1 MVAFVRTTSLSA
13 LAFAALFSAGCGG
26 AKPIPADALTAVVSL
41 DRIDCADCGDQ
52 IVADLRERPGIYAAT
67 FDKQKAEVRVVA
79 SRSFDVLTA
88 VKQLAAHEGFEAIL
102 GAGQGRYLEGAKF
115 PPTADFKL
123 ITTGGAEVPDL
134 ATIPV
139 KGKITVIDF
148 SATWCRP
155 CREIDAHMVKV
166 LGARSDVA
174 YRKLEIG
181 DWDTP
186 LAQRYLKGIPQ
197 LPYVIV
203 YDAAGAR
210 VKELVGVDL
219 AGLDAAIAARGASA
233 PQP

>member
-1 MVAFVRTTSLSA
+1 MKAFTTLALTMLA
-13 LAFAALFSAGCGG
+13 LAACSG
-26 AKPIPADALTAVVSL
+26 AKPIPSDAQTAVVSL
-41 DRIDCADCGDQ
+41 TRIDCADCGDQ
-52 IVADLRERPGIYAAT
+52 IVADLRERPGIYGAT

-79 SRSFDVLTA
+79 SPTFDVLTV
-88 VKQLAAHEGFEAIL
+88 VKQLAAHQGFEAIL
-102 GAGQGRYLEGAKF
+102 GAGQGRYLEGPAF
-115 PPTADFKL
+115 PPGADFKV
-123 ITTGGAEVPDL
+123 ITTGGAEVPEI

-155 CREIDAHMVKV
+155 CRDIDKHMAKV
-166 LGARSDVA
+166 LVTRSDIA

-197 LPYVIV
+197 LPYVLV
-203 YDAAGAR
+203 YDAAGTR

-219 AGLDAAIAARGASA
+219 AALDAALVARVPSS

>member
-1 MVAFVRTTSLSA
+1 MKA
-13 LAFAALFSAGCGG
+13 LPLIALVTLAACGG
-26 AKPIPADALTAVVSL
+26 AKAIPADAQTAVVSL

-52 IVADLRERPGIYAAT
+52 IVADLRERPGIYGAT
-67 FDKQKAEVRVVA
+67 FDKQKAEIKVVA
-79 SRSFDVLTA
+79 SSSFDVFTV

-102 GAGQGRYLEGAKF
+102 GAGKGHYLEGPTY
-115 PPTADFKL
+115 PPSADFKL
-123 ITTGGAEVPDL
+123 ITSGGAEIPDL

-139 KGKITVIDF
+139 KGKLTVVDF

-155 CREIDAHMVKV
+155 CRDIDEHMAKLLVT
-166 LGARSDVA
+166 RSDVA

-219 AGLDAAIAARGASA
+219 AGLDAALASRAPA
-233 PQP
+233 PQK

>member
-1 MVAFVRTTSLSA
+1 MKALSLFA
-13 LAFAALFSAGCGG
+13 LVTLAACGG
-26 AKPIPADALTAVVSL
+26 ARTIPADAQTAVVSL

-52 IVADLRERPGIYAAT
+52 IVADLRERPGIYGAT
-67 FDKQKAEVRVVA
+67 FDKQKAEIKVIA
-79 SRSFDVLTA
+79 SSSFDVLTA

-102 GAGQGRYLEGAKF
+102 GAGKGHYRDG
-115 PPTADFKL
+115 PTYPANADFKL
-123 ITTGGAEVPDL
+123 ITTGGADVPDI
-134 ATIPV
+134 ATLPV
-139 KGKITVIDF
+139 KGKFTVVDF

-155 CREIDAHMVKV
+155 CRDIDEHMAKV
-166 LGARSDVA
+166 LGTRTDVA

-197 LPYVIV
+197 LPYVVV

-219 AGLDAAIAARGASA
+219 AGLDAALVARGPVA
-233 PQP
+233 PQR

>member
-1 MVAFVRTTSLSA
+1 MVRSVIKPLSA
-13 LAFAALFSAGCGG
+13 LALAALLSAGCGG
-26 AKPIPADALTAVVSL
+26 AKAIPADAQTSVVSL
-41 DRIDCADCGDQ
+41 GRIDCAECGDQ

-79 SRSFDVLTA
+79 SRTFDVLTA
-88 VKQLAAHEGFEAIL
+88 VKQLAAHEGFEAIV
-102 GAGQGRYLEGAKF
+102 GAGQGHYLEGPAF
-115 PPTADFKL
+115 PPGADFKVV
-123 ITTGGAEVPDL
+123 TTGGGEVPEI

-155 CREIDAHMVKV
+155 CREIDEHMAKV
-166 LGARSDVA
+166 LVSRNDIA

-203 YDAAGAR
+203 YDAAGTR
-210 VKELVGVDL
+210 VKELIGVDL
-219 AGLDAAIAARGASA
+219 AGLDAAMVARGSSA
-233 PQP
+233 P

>member
-1 MVAFVRTTSLSA
+1 MVRPVMKALSA
-13 LAFAALFSAGCGG
+13 LTLAALFSAACSG
-26 AKPIPADALTAVVSL
+26 ARAIPADAQTTVVSL
-41 DRIDCADCGDQ
+41 DRIDCADCGNQ
-52 IVADLRERPGIYAAT
+52 IVADLRERPGIYAAS
-67 FDKQKAEVRVVA
+67 FDKQKAEIMVVA
-79 SRSFDVLTA
+79 SRTFDVLTA

-102 GAGQGRYLEGAKF
+102 GAGQGHYLDGPAF
-115 PPTADFKL
+115 PPGADFKV
-123 ITTGGAEVPDL
+123 ITRGGAEVPEI

-139 KGKITVIDF
+139 KGKFTVIDF

-155 CREIDAHMVKV
+155 CREIDEHMAKV
-166 LGARSDVA
+166 LGTRSDIA

-219 AGLDAAIAARGASA
+219 AALDAALAVRTTSA

>member
-1 MVAFVRTTSLSA
+1 MKTLTTLAFTMLA
-13 LAFAALFSAGCGG
+13 LAACSGVKA
-26 AKPIPADALTAVVSL
+26 IPSDAQTAVVSL
-41 DRIDCADCGDQ
+41 TRIDCAVCGDQ
-52 IVADLRERPGIYAAT
+52 IVADLRERPGIYGAT
-67 FDKQKAEVRVVA
+67 FDKKKAEVTVVA
-79 SRSFDVLTA
+79 SPSFDVLTA

-102 GAGQGRYLEGAKF
+102 GEGKGRYIEGPAF
-115 PPTADFKL
+115 PPGADFKVV
-123 ITTGGAEVPDL
+123 TTGGAEVPEI
-134 ATIPV
+134 ATIAV

-155 CREIDAHMVKV
+155 CRDIDEHMAKLLVT
-166 LGARSDVA
+166 RTDIA

-197 LPYVIV
+197 LPYVLV

-219 AGLDAAIAARGASA
+219 AALDAALVARGPVA